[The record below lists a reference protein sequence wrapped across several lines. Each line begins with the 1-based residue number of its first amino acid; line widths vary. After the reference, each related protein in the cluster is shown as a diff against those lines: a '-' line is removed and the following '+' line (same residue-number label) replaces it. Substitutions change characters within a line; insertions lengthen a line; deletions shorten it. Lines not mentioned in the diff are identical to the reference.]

1 MIVELDYG
9 NDKLKV
15 EVPDKNLLGVL
26 SSKPLPALPDASE
39 ALLEAIKN
47 PIGSL
52 PLKEKL
58 LAGAN
63 RNAGTAL
70 KAPGI
75 LVNKNIPEKICIVIS
90 DSTRA
95 APTKMILEVLLPELE
110 SYGITRE
117 SITILIA
124 TGLHRPNIGKELE
137 GLVGKEIA
145 DSYRI
150 VNHNARDRESCIHIG
165 NTKRG
170 TPVIINKEYVGSDFR
185 ILTGLIEPHFM
196 AGFSG
201 GRKAICPGISYE
213 DMFRHFHGPAI
224 LESPNSAF
232 GILEGNPFHEEST
245 EIAKMAGADF
255 IINATINKHKEVT
268 GVFCGDLEAAFHE
281 GAKFCSD
288 ASICE
293 IDREAD
299 IVITTGGGLPLD
311 ATLYQV
317 VKGMVGAMPAVKQD
331 GIIITA
337 AECSEEIGSREFVEI
352 VQEEA
357 DMDAFMEKIKRKDYF
372 KIDQW
377 EFEEYIKAR
386 RKAEICLYS
395 GCLLAS
401 AYKIPEKTLILA
413 KSVEDALAESLIKK
427 GKDASIYVIPEG
439 PYVIPYLK
447 NRD

>member
-9 NDKLKV
+9 NEKLKV
-15 EVPDKNLLGVL
+15 DVPDKNLLGIL
-26 SSKPLPALPDASE
+26 SSKPLAALPDA
-39 ALLEAIKN
+39 AQAILQGIRK
-47 PIGSL
+47 PISSP

-58 LAGAN
+58 LGSSKRTDA
-63 RNAGTAL
+63 
-70 KAPGI
+70 
-75 LVNKNIPEKICIVIS
+75 KICIVIS

-95 APTKMILEVLLPELE
+95 VPTKLILEVLLPELE
-110 SYGITRE
+110 SYGVSRDL
-117 SITILIA
+117 ITILVA
-124 TGLHRPNIGKELE
+124 TGLHRPNLGAELE
-137 GLVGKEIA
+137 GLVGKAVMEN
-145 DSYRI
+145 YRI
-150 VNHNARDRESCIHIG
+150 INHNARDRQSCVDIG
-165 NTKRG
+165 KTKRG
-170 TPVIINKEYVGSDFR
+170 TPIIIDREYVDSDFR

-224 LESPNSAF
+224 LESPKSAF

-245 EIAKMAGADF
+245 EIAIKSGVDF
-255 IINATINKHKEVT
+255 IINVTINKHKEVT
-268 GVFCGDLEAAFHE
+268 GVFCGDLEAAFSQ

-288 ASICE
+288 ASSCP
-293 IDREAD
+293 IDSQAD

-317 VKGMVGAMPAVKQD
+317 VKGMVGAMPAVKQN

-337 AECSEEIGSREFVEI
+337 AECTEEIGSREFVEI
-352 VQEEA
+352 VQEES
-357 DMDAFMEKIKRKDYF
+357 DMDAFMEKINRKDYF

-377 EFEEYIKAR
+377 EFEEYVKAR
-386 RKAEICLYS
+386 RKAEIYLYS

-401 AYKIPEKTLILA
+401 AYKIPGETLILA
-413 KSVEDALAESLIKK
+413 KSVEDALSESLAKK
-427 GKDASIYVIPEG
+427 GSDASIYVIPEG

-447 NRD
+447 NKE